1 MSRETPKQKLITE
14 LGLAVREAQAAVD
27 EMDEAASRA
36 LGINRT
42 DARCLDVIQREEPVT
57 PGYLAER
64 SGLTTAAVTTVLDRM
79 ERAGYVTRERD
90 TEDRRRVLVRLTP
103 LANERIIALYG
114 PFADFREAIE
124 RYTLEEL
131 RLLRDFHLRSRDYN
145 RQVAAKA
152 REVSFEDPRTR

>member
-1 MSRETPKQKLITE
+1 MSRETRDKLVE
-14 LGLAVREAQAAVD
+14 EVSLAVREAQAAVD

-42 DARCLDVIQREEPVT
+42 DARCMDVIQREEPVT

-79 ERAGYVTRERD
+79 ERAGYVTRVRD

-103 LANERIIALYG
+103 LARERVAALWG
-114 PFADFREAIE
+114 SFGEFRKALG
-124 RYTLEEL
+124 RYSLEEL
-131 RLLRDFHLRSRDYN
+131 RVLRDFHRRACDYN
-145 RQVAAKA
+145 RDAAAKA
-152 REVSFEDPRTR
+152 RETSFEDR

>member
-1 MSRETPKQKLITE
+1 MSREPREKLVDE

-42 DARCLDVIQREEPVT
+42 DARCMDVIHREEPVT

-90 TEDRRRVLVRLTP
+90 TQDRRRVLVRLTP
-103 LANERIIALYG
+103 LAHERVGVLWG
-114 PFADFREAIE
+114 SFADFRDALN
-124 RYTLEEL
+124 RYSLKEL
-131 RLLRDFHLRSRDYN
+131 RLLRDFHLRARDYN
-145 RQVAAKA
+145 RQAAAKA
-152 REVSFEDPRTR
+152 REVSFEDR

>member
-1 MSRETPKQKLITE
+1 MEEMS
-14 LGLAVREAQAAVD
+14 LAVREAQAAVD

-42 DARCLDVIQREEPVT
+42 VIQREEPVT

-103 LANERIIALYG
+103 LAQERIGALWG
-114 PFADFREAIE
+114 VFAEFREAIE
-124 RYTLEEL
+124 RYSMEEL
-131 RLLRDFHLRSRDYN
+131 RLLRDFHLRARDYN
-145 RQVAAKA
+145 LHAAAKA
-152 REVSFEDPRTR
+152 RELTFDDPG

>member
-1 MSRETPKQKLITE
+1 MDE
-14 LGLAVREAQAAVD
+14 LGIAVREAQAAVD

-42 DARCLDVIQREEPVT
+42 DARCLDVIDREEPVT

-79 ERAGYVTRERD
+79 ERAGLVTRERD

-103 LANERIIALYG
+103 LAHERIRKLYG
-114 PFADFREAIE
+114 PFSEFRVALE
-124 RYTLEEL
+124 RYTVEEL
-131 RLLRDFHLRSRDYN
+131 KVLRDFHLQARDYN
-145 RQVAAKA
+145 RQTAAKA
-152 REVSFEDPRTR
+152 RGVSFEDGGSG

>member
-1 MSRETPKQKLITE
+1 MEEMS
-14 LGLAVREAQAAVD
+14 LAVREAQAAVD

-103 LANERIIALYG
+103 LAQERIGALWG
-114 PFADFREAIE
+114 VFAEFREAIE
-124 RYTLEEL
+124 RYSMQEL
-131 RLLRDFHLRSRDYN
+131 RLLRDFHLRARDYN
-145 RQVAAKA
+145 LHAAAKA
-152 REVSFEDPRTR
+152 RELTFDDPG